1 MFIHPSV
8 VKRVRLITGEHSN
21 SLRLTGRLIMT
32 SRRSIDIQVIRERP
46 QKVYY
51 SDNLSMDRGNSK
63 RNLSMQTSL
72 SIIEIMNS
80 YVNLYNLTLI
90 TVH

>member
-1 MFIHPSV
+1 
-8 VKRVRLITGEHSN
+8 
-21 SLRLTGRLIMT
+21 MT

-72 SIIEIMNS
+72 SIIEIINS

>member
-1 MFIHPSV
+1 
-8 VKRVRLITGEHSN
+8 
-21 SLRLTGRLIMT
+21 MT
-32 SRRSIDIQVIRERP
+32 SRRSIDVQVIRERP

-72 SIIEIMNS
+72 SIIEITNS

>member
-1 MFIHPSV
+1 
-8 VKRVRLITGEHSN
+8 
-21 SLRLTGRLIMT
+21 MT

-72 SIIEIMNS
+72 SIIEITNS

-90 TVH
+90 TLH